1 MAIKSIPGR
10 SEAGENM
17 AGEQG
22 PDEEKLQGTADVAE
36 AGATINR
43 GTPESA
49 AFFLAAL
56 QVLEENQ
63 SSFAWLMKKN
73 GDDRQLETILRRIQ
87 RMASGEA
94 RVSGEMRVLLT
105 FMMRGKRRRLAAKAA
120 ANAAKV
126 GKDEGLRNA

>member
-1 MAIKSIPGR
+1 M
-10 SEAGENM
+10 AGEN
-17 AGEQG
+17 GHN
-22 PDEEKLQGTADVAE
+22 EEEPQGTADV
-36 AGATINR
+36 GATINR

-63 SSFAWLMKKN
+63 SSFARVMKKN
-73 GDDRQLETILRRIQ
+73 GDDRKPETILRSIQ

-105 FMMRGKRRRLAAKAA
+105 FMMQGKKRRLAARAAAKA
-120 ANAAKV
+120 ANAAN
-126 GKDEGLRNA
+126 E

>member
-1 MAIKSIPGR
+1 
-10 SEAGENM
+10 M
-17 AGEQG
+17 AGEQA
-22 PDEEKLQGTADVAE
+22 PDEEKRPGTAEVAE
-36 AGATINR
+36 AGATVSR

-56 QVLEENQ
+56 QVLEENH
-63 SSFAWLMKKN
+63 SSFARLMQKN
-73 GDDRQLETILRRIQ
+73 GDDRQPETILRSIQ

-120 ANAAKV
+120 AKAAKV
-126 GKDEGLRNA
+126 GQGEGLRDA